1 MRHVRLILI
10 LLFLFPCGVVSAQ
23 EVISGQGVEIDYSKP
38 KTYTVGGVTTEGLKS
53 RRADQ
58 VLSVLGIHE
67 GDKIQIPGADVSAAL
82 KRIWLQRAFST
93 VGLYIDSLSASRDTA
108 YLVLRLTE
116 RPRVIRWDFKGIRNS
131 DRDELR
137 ERLTLKRG
145 GELSDY
151 VISTSTNIIKRYFK
165 EKGFINAKVNVIQQ
179 ADSIINNAVSVTFDI
194 TRGKKVKVR
203 TITYEGN
210 GELKFKLQQGM
221 KKTKDSKWYNLSHP
235 KSSMRLNTKDK
246 QSLIDAFMRRVSDA
260 RIIRDSI
267 YEIEEGRLGIHF
279 VIDQGKRY
287 YFRDITWT
295 GNSEYTEEQLN
306 SILRIEKGSIYDV
319 VTMEKRLF
327 GGDKENDLTISKLYR
342 DQGYLF
348 FNVTPVELT
357 IEGDSVDV
365 EMRMIEGKPAT
376 FNK

>member
-10 LLFLFPCGVVSAQ
+10 LLFLFPCVVVSAQ

-210 GELKFKLQQGM
+210 GELSKFKLDRAM
-221 KKTKDSKWYNLSHP
+221 KKTKDSKWYNLF
-235 KSSMRLNTKDK
+235 SSKKFNEDEYENDK
-246 QSLIDAFMRRVSDA
+246 QSLIDAFNEAGYRRCV
-260 RIIRDSI
+260 
-267 YEIEEGRLGIHF
+267 
-279 VIDQGKRY
+279 
-287 YFRDITWT
+287 
-295 GNSEYTEEQLN
+295 
-306 SILRIEKGSIYDV
+306 
-319 VTMEKRLF
+319 
-327 GGDKENDLTISKLYR
+327 
-342 DQGYLF
+342 
-348 FNVTPVELT
+348 
-357 IEGDSVDV
+357 
-365 EMRMIEGKPAT
+365 
-376 FNK
+376 